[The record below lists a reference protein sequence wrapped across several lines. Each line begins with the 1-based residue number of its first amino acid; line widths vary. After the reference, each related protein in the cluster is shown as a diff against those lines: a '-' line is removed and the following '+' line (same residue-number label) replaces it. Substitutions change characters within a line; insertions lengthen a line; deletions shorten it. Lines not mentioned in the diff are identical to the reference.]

1 MGLLENFLF
10 YLCMSMCVHVCCVPG
25 EGRRVTSLIA
35 GAVGH
40 LACQEGARTRATVL
54 SFFFFFSKLRDFN
67 GDFNGA
73 GWGGA
78 WNHRV
83 WRS

>member
-54 SFFFFFSKLRDFN
+54 SFFFFP
-67 GDFNGA
+67 
-73 GWGGA
+73 
-78 WNHRV
+78 
-83 WRS
+83 